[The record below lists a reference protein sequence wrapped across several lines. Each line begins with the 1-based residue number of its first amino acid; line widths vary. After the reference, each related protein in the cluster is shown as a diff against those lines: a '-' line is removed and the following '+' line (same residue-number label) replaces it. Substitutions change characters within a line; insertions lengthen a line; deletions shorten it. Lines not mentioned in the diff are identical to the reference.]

1 MREPETIQATTD
13 GIVRAIVSARPHV
26 SPLLLRGQD
35 GIKASLP
42 DTAFEVVRVRI
53 HDADTVIG
61 DVLLPWSTC
70 LVNQEIRAAGFDAY
84 EVTKTRQTEPFKHFS
99 NEEWAAEIAKGT
111 LARDALRKL
120 AEGGQVYV
128 EWIPAKERSAYGRIE
143 GALWVRT
150 KSGRIVNVREWAH
163 EHKFVRE

>member
-1 MREPETIQATTD
+1 MTRFLN
-13 GIVRAIVSARPHV
+13 SC
-26 SPLLLRGQD
+26 PLLVVALLLC
-35 GIKASLP
+35 ASASGDDSFEPATLP
-42 DTAFEVVRVRI
+42 PYSFEVVRVRI

-120 AEGGQVYV
+120 AEGGQMYV
-128 EWIPAKERSAYGRIE
+128 EWRPAKERSAYGRIE

-150 KSGRIVNVREWAH
+150 KSGQIVNVADWARES
-163 EHKFVRE
+163 KYVRE